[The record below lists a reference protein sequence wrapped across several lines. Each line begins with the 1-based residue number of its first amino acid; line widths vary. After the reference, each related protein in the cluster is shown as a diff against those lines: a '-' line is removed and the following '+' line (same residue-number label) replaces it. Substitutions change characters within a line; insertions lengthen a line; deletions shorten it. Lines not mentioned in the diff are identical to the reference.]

1 MDEKFGLVE
10 EEGFLVDFATGEVV
24 GETEPHDDG
33 RYRQIGN
40 GTWVL
45 TDEAA
50 EATLERWQAEAA
62 KLAGLRARR
71 AAIITNLDAMEK
83 VVQRRLDWLE
93 ASNLSDLDA
102 WCRHR
107 TAGGKSRSV
116 RTPYGTVGL
125 RKLPARVEI
134 TDHEAAIAWAEAN
147 DPDRVVVTKRLHSA
161 GLATR
166 EDLPADAFTVVPPSD
181 RCYVRTGVEADQ

>member
-1 MDEKFGLVE
+1 MSERELIEDDGYLI
-10 EEGFLVDFATGEVV
+10 DASTGEVV
-24 GETEPHDDG
+24 GESAPHDDG
-33 RYRQIGN
+33 RYRLLSD
-40 GTWVL
+40 GTRCL

-62 KLAGLRARR
+62 KLAGLKARR
-71 AAIITNLDAMEK
+71 AAIIANLDAMEK

-134 TDHEAAIAWAEAN
+134 TDQEAAIAWAEAN
-147 DPDRVVVTKRLHSA
+147 DPERVVVSKRLLSA
-161 GLATR
+161 GLAKR
-166 EDLPADAFTVVPPSD
+166 EDLPTEAFNVVPPSE
-181 RCYVRTGVEADQ
+181 RCYVKTGVEDDQ

>member
-1 MDEKFGLVE
+1 MSERELIEDDGYLI
-10 EEGFLVDFATGEVV
+10 DASTGEVV
-24 GETEPHDDG
+24 GESAPHDDG
-33 RYRQIGN
+33 RYRLLSD
-40 GTWVL
+40 GTRCL
-45 TDEAA
+45 TDDAA

-62 KLAGLRARR
+62 KLAGLKARR

-134 TDHEAAIAWAEAN
+134 TDQEAAIAWAEAN
-147 DPDRVVVTKRLHSA
+147 DPDRVVITKRLHSA

-166 EDLPADAFTVVPPSD
+166 EDLPADAFKVVPPSD
-181 RCYVRTGVEADQ
+181 RCYVRTGIEADQ